1 MASGCIMGY
10 CPVCEEIVWEDN
22 CDYVNNEI
30 MHPKCALRHEKI
42 NAELYTKICEAKDIK
57 SQIEDLKQTFKE
69 SMDFYNKEI
78 ARLEN
83 ELKKLQKG

>member
-10 CPVCEEIVWEDN
+10 CTVCEEIVWEDDW
-22 CDYVNNEI
+22 DYYNNEI
-30 MHPKCALRHEKI
+30 IHPKCALKHKKLNI
-42 NAELYTKICEAKDIK
+42 GLNTKICEAKDIK

>member
-10 CPVCEEIVWEDN
+10 CPVCKEIVWEDN
-22 CDYVNNEI
+22 CGYYYNEI
-30 MHPKCALRHEKI
+30 MHPECASKHEKV
-42 NAELYTKICEAKDIK
+42 NSKLYTKICEAKDLK